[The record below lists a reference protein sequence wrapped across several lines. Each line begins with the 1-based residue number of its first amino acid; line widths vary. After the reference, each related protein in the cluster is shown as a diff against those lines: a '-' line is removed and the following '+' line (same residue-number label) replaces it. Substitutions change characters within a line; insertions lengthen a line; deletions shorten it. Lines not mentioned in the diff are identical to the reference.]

1 MIPLSE
7 VAKYIDNFERQG
19 LSRAEAERTFW
30 DLYRVAERIAYF
42 PPHASFGAILE
53 SFLNR
58 KTRGGRIDKNTAIR
72 CGRIITK
79 K

>member
-30 DLYRVAERIAYF
+30 DLYREAERIAYF
-42 PPHASFGAILE
+42 PRHASFGAMFE
-53 SFLNR
+53 SFLNP
-58 KTRGGRIDKNTAIR
+58 KTRDG
-72 CGRIITK
+72 IIGK
-79 K
+79 KIYMKR

>member
-30 DLYRVAERIAYF
+30 DLYREAERIVCF
-42 PPHASFGAILE
+42 PRHPSFGAVLE
-53 SFLNR
+53 SFLNP
-58 KTRGGRIDKNTAIR
+58 KTRDG
-72 CGRIITK
+72 ITK
-79 K
+79 KQRYGKM